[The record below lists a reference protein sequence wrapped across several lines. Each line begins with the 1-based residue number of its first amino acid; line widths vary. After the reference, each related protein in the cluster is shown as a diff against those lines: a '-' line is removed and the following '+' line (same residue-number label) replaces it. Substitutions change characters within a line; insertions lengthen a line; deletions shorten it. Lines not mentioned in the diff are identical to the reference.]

1 MKCKDYYDILGL
13 SKTASTDEIKKAYR
27 KKSIKVH
34 PDKNKDPKADEA
46 FKKLSQAYATLSDD
60 QKRATYDRFG
70 NEEDFLRAQQGQGQ
84 NPFHGFD
91 PQDIFREMFEQMHA
105 QSGGAGMPPEF

>member
-13 SKTASTDEIKKAYR
+13 SKTASTGEIKKAYR

-46 FKKLSQAYATLSDD
+46 FKKLSQAYTTLSDH

-70 NEEDFLRAQQGQGQ
+70 NEEDFFRAQQGQGQGQ
-84 NPFHGFD
+84 NPFHAYVKQWKMFT
-91 PQDIFREMFEQMHA
+91 IFEREIENYI
-105 QSGGAGMPPEF
+105 